1 LISINNKKRLG
12 NHVIQKK
19 ICLLGSFSVCKT
31 SLISRYVNSLFSE
44 KYLTTV
50 GVKIDKKTLSIA
62 GQDLMLMIWDIA
74 GEDDFSSIRDSY
86 LKGLAGYVIVM
97 DGTRINSYH
106 TGIKIYERVRSIS
119 GEIPVVFAINKAD
132 LKAEWQLETAHLK
145 QLDQYGYPVLETSA
159 KLDSGVDT
167 MFISLATQLMV
178 KHG

>member
-1 LISINNKKRLG
+1 
-12 NHVIQKK
+12 VIQKK
-19 ICLLGSFSVCKT
+19 ICLLGSFSVGKT

-50 GVKIDKKTLSIA
+50 GVKIDKKLLTVA
-62 GQDLMLMIWDIA
+62 GQELMLMIWDIA
-74 GEDDFSSIRDSY
+74 GEDDFSTIRESY

-97 DGTRINSYH
+97 DGTRLNSYYG
-106 TGIKIYERVRSIS
+106 GIKIYERVRALN

-178 KHG
+178 QHG

>member
-1 LISINNKKRLG
+1 
-12 NHVIQKK
+12 VIQKK
-19 ICLLGSFSVCKT
+19 ICLLGSFSVGKT

>member
-1 LISINNKKRLG
+1 M
-12 NHVIQKK
+12 IQKK
-19 ICLLGSFSVCKT
+19 ICLLGSFSVGKT

-50 GVKIDKKTLSIA
+50 GVKIDKKLLTIA
-62 GQDLMLMIWDIA
+62 GHELMLMIWDIA
-74 GEDDFSSIRDSY
+74 GEDDFSPIRSNY

-106 TGIKIYERVRSIS
+106 SGITIYERVRALS
-119 GEIPVVFAINKAD
+119 GDLPVVFAVNKAD
-132 LKAEWQLETAHLK
+132 LKAQWQLEAAHLK

-159 KLDSGVDT
+159 KLDQGVEA
-167 MFISLATQLMV
+167 MFVSLATQLMV